1 MDTVRH
7 DTLMTAGETGQPSMA
22 VAGDIDAA
30 NADDVR
36 TAILNAAGTT
46 GTRLEVDLSGVTF
59 MDSSGLQAIAD
70 ASSRL
75 AVFGSTLVLCNVPR
89 QVLRLVAITDIW
101 ADLEATG

>member
-1 MDTVRH
+1 METVHH
-7 DTLMTAGETGQPSMA
+7 DMVMTAGETGRASMA
-22 VAGDIDAA
+22 VAGDVDAG

-36 TAILNAAGTT
+36 MAILDAAGTA

-59 MDSSGLQAIAD
+59 MDSSGLRAIAD

-75 AVFGSTLVLCNVPR
+75 AVFGSRLVLCNVPR

-101 ADLEATG
+101 ADLEVTG